1 MIGWIT
7 LWATPRRYFS
17 RFIDARWVLIHCRHY
32 LPRPLARFMGLA
44 AARLVAYAIATACL
58 TGLPALTSARTLERK
73 ASLLVDFLSGM
84 ITSLS

>member
-1 MIGWIT
+1 MVGWIT
-7 LWATPRRYFS
+7 LWATPRGHLS
-17 RFIDARWVLIHCRHY
+17 RFVNARWVLIHCRHY
-32 LPRPLARFMGLA
+32 LPRPLARFIGLA

-58 TGLPALTSARTLERK
+58 TGLPDFTSARTLERK